1 MSYDGFVTRCVA
13 EELGRKLVNG
23 KIDKVYQPEKDEIIL
38 GIRTFGES
46 YRLLL
51 SASASNARV
60 HLTNVK
66 RENPM
71 TPPMFCM
78 LLRKHLVGATIV
90 NISQCGFDRILKI
103 DVRTRDEL
111 GDICTRSL
119 ITEIMGRHSNIILVD
134 ESDKI
139 TDSAKHID
147 FTVSAVRQILPGL
160 KYENPPQQDKT
171 DADKLSLE
179 KLMEKIESLPEDA
192 LLDKFLVSEFTGMS
206 PLLAREIVYRFCKNT
221 RLVAA
226 EADSAAFS
234 VHTADFLKRLCE
246 DKFLPSLVID
256 KNEKRPTAFSCVR
269 LTQYE
274 NAAEEEGYDSISE
287 VVDLYYER
295 RSLREHMNQKG
306 AALSKLVSNNIE
318 RCEKKL
324 VMHRENLK
332 KAADREKLKMYGDLI
347 TANIYRIKYGD
358 TSVEADNFYS
368 ETCEKVTIP
377 LKADLSPSQNAQ
389 RYYKRYNKAK
399 TTEKYAK
406 EQIKAAEE
414 EKFYLESVAD
424 ALENIETIAELNE
437 IKQELADGGYTTN
450 RADGRKKKNSKKAER
465 KNASAPMKFISSDGY
480 EILVGRNNRQN
491 DELTLRMAYS
501 TDIWFHTKQ
510 IPGSHTI
517 VRTNG
522 TGTAPDTTLMQA
534 ARLAA
539 YYSKARN
546 SSQVP
551 VDYTAVKNV
560 KKPNGA
566 KPGMVI
572 YDHYNTVYVLPSAAP
587 DED

>member
-13 EELGRKLVNG
+13 AELGSKLVNG

-78 LLRKHLVGATIV
+78 LMRKHLVGATIIK
-90 NISQCGFDRILKI
+90 ISQCGFDRILRI
-103 DVRTRDEL
+103 DAQTRDEL
-111 GDICTRSL
+111 GDICTRS
-119 ITEIMGRHSNIILVD
+119 IIVEIMGRHSNIILVD
-134 ESDKI
+134 DSGKI
-139 TDSAKHID
+139 MDSAKHID

-171 DADKLSLE
+171 DADELSLE
-179 KLMEKIESLPEDA
+179 KLMEKIDNLPEDA

-221 RLVAA
+221 RLCAA

-234 VHTADFLKRLCE
+234 VHTADFLKRLC
-246 DKFLPSLVID
+246 DNNFSPSLVID
-256 KNEKRPTAFSCVR
+256 KNAKRPIAFSCVR

-274 NAAEEEGYDSISE
+274 NAAEEEEYESVSE

-306 AALSKLVSNNIE
+306 AALAKLVSNNIE

-358 TSVEADNFYS
+358 KAVEVNNFYS
-368 ETCEKVTIP
+368 ENQEKMTIP

-437 IKQELADGGYTTN
+437 IKQELSDGGYTTN
-450 RADGRKKKNSKKAER
+450 RTDGRKRKNSKKAER
-465 KNASAPMKFISSDGY
+465 KSASAPMKFISADGY

-491 DELTLRMAYS
+491 DELTLKTAYS

-572 YDHYNTVYVLPSAAP
+572 YDHYNTVYVLPCSAP
-587 DED
+587 DEN